1 MMLERDW
8 RTNDP
13 RIDEEHDKFFELF
26 DRLRGVLRTSDD
38 EALVREAV
46 ATIFERM
53 MLHSRTEEDFLRRR
67 DPEILSVL
75 AEDHQTLLQM
85 LRRLGNLV
93 GKVSKAAL
101 LAEVDACAAA
111 IMQHEREV
119 DVPMFRL
126 VLGRH

>member
-8 RTNDP
+8 CTNDP
-13 RIDEEHDKFFELF
+13 RIDEEHDRFFELF
-26 DRLRGVLRTSDD
+26 DRLRGVLRSSDD
-38 EALVREAV
+38 EALACEAV

-75 AEDHQTLLQM
+75 AEDHQVLLQM
-85 LRRLGNLV
+85 LKRLGALV
-93 GKVSKAAL
+93 GRVPKVAL
-101 LAEVDACAAA
+101 LAEVDACADA
-111 IMQHEREV
+111 IMRHEREV

-126 VLGRH
+126 VLERH

>member
-13 RIDEEHDKFFELF
+13 GIDAEHDKFFALF

-38 EALVREAV
+38 ENLAREAV
-46 ATIFERM
+46 STIFDRM

-67 DPEILSVL
+67 DVDVMAVL
-75 AEDHQTLLQM
+75 AEDHQTILQS
-85 LRRLGNLV
+85 LKRLGSLV
-93 GKVSKAAL
+93 GKVPKAAL
-101 LAEVDACAAA
+101 LDEVEIVHES
-111 IMQHEREV
+111 IMKHEREV

-126 VLGRH
+126 VLERP